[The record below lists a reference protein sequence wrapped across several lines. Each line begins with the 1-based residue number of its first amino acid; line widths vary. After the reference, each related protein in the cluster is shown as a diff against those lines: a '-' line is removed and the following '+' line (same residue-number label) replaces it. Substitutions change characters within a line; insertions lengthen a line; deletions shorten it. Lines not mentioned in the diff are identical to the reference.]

1 MNIKD
6 TINELELQEVT
17 LPRILNQRVNTVIDL
32 QKKVELAESEVTND
46 DSEENKEKL
55 QEIKEYLNEYFNDA
69 VEQLKSFAKKYKSNL
84 EQEAKQKET
93 ETKEPKVQVAD
104 TKNEEEKEKEK
115 SSSGGLG
122 ALLIGG
128 VILVATLGAVNIMKN
143 KS

>member
-6 TINELELQEVT
+6 TINELELQEVR

-55 QEIKEYLNEYFNDA
+55 QEIKDYLNEYFNDA

-93 ETKEPKVQVAD
+93 KTKEPKVQVSD
-104 TKNEEEKEKEK
+104 TKNGEEKEKEK

-143 KS
+143 KN